1 MNSLRSRLTLWYG
14 LGFAVVAAAFIFL
27 LHLTLESQLL
37 EKACNKTYPD
47 LPDWKLHDS
56 LTEAEVH
63 QIADGL
69 LHAALLWLIPV
80 VVLAVAGGY
89 WLARQSL
96 RPIASVNRQLAA
108 KNPGNLGEPISLPE
122 LDDEFRDLVRQ
133 LNALL
138 VRLDDSFEEMNN
150 YAANVA
156 HELRT
161 PLAIIRLKVEQ
172 AGERIAPELADEL
185 EGELHRLTHV
195 IEQSLLIARAEQG
208 RLMAMRSVFNLSNTV
223 AEVVED
229 FQLLAAEQDRQ
240 FTLKSAPECWVSAD
254 PRHVRQIMHALL
266 TNALKHG
273 SGDFT
278 VRVRRCG
285 EFAALV
291 VSNRASGNS
300 PSAAEPTLGLG
311 LRVVAALLRLEPEMR
326 LQRRQGGGYHVA
338 RLLVPLVEQPPIF
351 NI

>member
-1 MNSLRSRLTLWYG
+1 VKSLRSRLTLWYG

-27 LHLTLESQLL
+27 LHLTLETELL
-37 EKACNKTYPD
+37 QKACNKIYPE

-63 QIADGL
+63 QIANSL
-69 LHAALLWLIPV
+69 LNAALLWLIPV
-80 VVLAVAGGY
+80 VAVAVAGGY

-96 RPIASVNRQLAA
+96 RPIASVNRQLQA
-108 KNPGNLGEPISLPE
+108 KNPGNLGEPIFLPE

-133 LNALL
+133 LNELL
-138 VRLDDSFEEMNN
+138 VRLDDSFAEMNN
-150 YAANVA
+150 YAAKVA

-195 IEQSLLIARAEQG
+195 VDQSLLIARAEQG
-208 RLMAMRSVFNLSNTV
+208 RVMAMRSVFNLSTAV

-229 FQLLAAEQDRQ
+229 FQLLAAEQGRR
-240 FTLKSAPECWVSAD
+240 FTLKSGPECWVAAD
-254 PRHVRQIMHALL
+254 PRHVRQIAHVLL

-273 SGDFT
+273 DGDLT
-278 VRVRRCG
+278 VRVKRCG
-285 EFAALV
+285 QSAALV
-291 VSNRASGNS
+291 VSNRASRTGTS
-300 PSAAEPTLGLG
+300 EPTLGLG

-326 LQRRQGGGYHVA
+326 LQRRHGCNYYVA
-338 RLLVPLVEQPPIF
+338 RLLVPSVAQPKPF
-351 NI
+351 HN

>member
-1 MNSLRSRLTLWYG
+1 MKSLRSRLTLWYG

-27 LHLTLESQLL
+27 LHLTLEKQLL
-37 EKACNKTYPD
+37 EKACSKTYPD

-63 QIADGL
+63 DIADGL
-69 LHAALLWLIPV
+69 LKAALLWLIPV

-96 RPIASVNRQLAA
+96 RPIASVNRQLQA
-108 KNPGNLGEPISLPE
+108 KHPGNLGEPISLPE
-122 LDDEFRDLVRQ
+122 LDYEFRDLVRQ
-133 LNALL
+133 LNELL

-150 YAANVA
+150 YAAKVA

-195 IEQSLLIARAEQG
+195 VEQSLLIARAEQG
-208 RLMAMRSVFNLSNTV
+208 RLMAMRSVFNLSATV

-229 FQLLAAEQDRQ
+229 FQLLAAEQNRR
-240 FTLKSAPECWVSAD
+240 FTLKANSECWVSAD
-254 PRHVRQIMHALL
+254 PRHVRQIAHALL

-273 SGDFT
+273 AGDLT
-278 VRVRRCG
+278 VRVKRAG
-285 EFAALV
+285 KFAALV
-291 VSNRASGNS
+291 VGNRASHAGTT
-300 PSAAEPTLGLG
+300 EPTLGLG
-311 LRVVAALLRLEPEMR
+311 LRVVTALLKLEPEMR

-338 RLLVPLVEQPPIF
+338 RLLVPQVEQPESFHI
-351 NI
+351 

>member
-14 LGFAVVAAAFIFL
+14 LGFVVVVVVFIYL

-37 EKACNKTYPD
+37 EKACSKSYPD
-47 LPDWKLHDS
+47 LPDWKLHS
-56 LTEAEVH
+56 SMTEAEVE
-63 QIADGL
+63 QIADSL
-69 LHAALLWLIPV
+69 LKSAFLLLIPV
-80 VVLAVAGGY
+80 IAVAVAGGY

-96 RPIASVNRQLAA
+96 RPIASVNRQLQA
-108 KNPGNLGEPISLPE
+108 KNPGNLAEPISLPE

-133 LNALL
+133 LNELL

-150 YAANVA
+150 YAAKVA

-195 IEQSLLIARAEQG
+195 VEQSLLIARAEQG
-208 RLMAMRSVFNLSNTV
+208 RLMAMRSVFNLSKTV

-229 FQLLAAEQDRQ
+229 FQLLATEQSRE
-240 FTLKSAPECWVSAD
+240 FTLKSMPECWVSAD
-254 PRHVRQIMHALL
+254 PRHVRQIAHTLL

-273 SGDFT
+273 DGDLT
-278 VRVRRCG
+278 VRVKRSG
-285 EFAALV
+285 KFAALL
-291 VSNRASGNS
+291 VSNRASRTGTS
-300 PSAAEPTLGLG
+300 EPTLGLG
-311 LRVVAALLRLEPEMR
+311 LRVVAALLQLEPEMR
-326 LQRRQGGGYHVA
+326 LQRRHGGDYHVA
-338 RLLVPLVEQPPIF
+338 RLLIPLVEQPDSFHI
-351 NI
+351 

>member
-1 MNSLRSRLTLWYG
+1 VKSLRSRLTLWYG

-27 LHLTLESQLL
+27 LHLTLETELL
-37 EKACNKTYPD
+37 QKACNKIYPE

-63 QIADGL
+63 QIANSL
-69 LHAALLWLIPV
+69 LNAALLWLIPV
-80 VVLAVAGGY
+80 VAVAVAGGY

-96 RPIASVNRQLAA
+96 RPIASVNRQLQA
-108 KNPGNLGEPISLPE
+108 KNPGNLGEPIFLPE

-133 LNALL
+133 LNELL
-138 VRLDDSFEEMNN
+138 VRLDDSFAEMNN
-150 YAANVA
+150 YAAKVA

-195 IEQSLLIARAEQG
+195 VDQSLLIARAEQG
-208 RLMAMRSVFNLSNTV
+208 RVMAMRSVFNLSTAV

-229 FQLLAAEQDRQ
+229 FQLLAAEQGRR
-240 FTLKSAPECWVSAD
+240 FTLKAGPECWVAAD
-254 PRHVRQIMHALL
+254 PRHVRQIAHVLL

-273 SGDFT
+273 DGDLT
-278 VRVRRCG
+278 VRVKRCG
-285 EFAALV
+285 QSAALV
-291 VSNRASGNS
+291 VSNRASRTGTS
-300 PSAAEPTLGLG
+300 EPTLGLG

-326 LQRRQGGGYHVA
+326 LQRRHGCNYYVA
-338 RLLVPLVEQPPIF
+338 RLLVPSVAQPKPF
-351 NI
+351 HN